1 MKIEYINVF
10 GNLNYPNLLELA
22 KESYLYP
29 NRFFK
34 FYNSNKFQAIL
45 KNTSQEKYE
54 KFLEIKNANYIQEVF
69 TFKVSYLLNPYMSLR
84 YQHFKF
90 DNYVQLAETMLNYAP
105 SIDVYLKD
113 LLIYHLLSEYMENTG
128 DFKMYPK
135 IYKSV
140 KDAEKQL
147 VSNQNIAYWNLAFDI
162 SKKENLIYDGKEFK
176 TPFEFFQ
183 YVLAIYDLFKFSS
196 SFLDDCYVLT
206 WLERKGYSYIVSRFI
221 SLCRLTDQIDTKTRI
236 QLADQLLIDLKKE
249 HEQYRNFVC
258 NHKYIQFVEIV
269 SCVKVIDHFYLQ
281 QIY

>member
-22 KESYLYP
+22 KDSYLYP

-236 QLADQLLIDLKKE
+236 QLADQLLIDLKKA
-249 HEQYRNFVC
+249 
-258 NHKYIQFVEIV
+258 EI
-269 SCVKVIDHFYLQ
+269 K
-281 QIY
+281 